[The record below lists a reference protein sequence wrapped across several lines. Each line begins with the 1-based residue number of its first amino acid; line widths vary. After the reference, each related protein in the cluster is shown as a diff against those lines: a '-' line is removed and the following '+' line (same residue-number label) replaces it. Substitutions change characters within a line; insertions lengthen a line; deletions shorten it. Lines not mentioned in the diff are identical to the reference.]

1 MAKIRGIQT
10 GSTTLRATYQG
21 ITSSNVTI
29 TVQSAT
35 PVLTFTAT
43 SSTLTYT
50 GSSQVI
56 GTVFYSGDGTVSYAI
71 VKATSQPDV
80 PTSGWTDVAIN
91 SNLWTSVTGG
101 KQLNISATDAGTHYV
116 FLKSAAGTNYVALS
130 GRSSGSKVINKA
142 SQNAPT
148 VTASNATYHGTATCS
163 ASGGGGHG
171 TLYYKSDPNNGT
183 NYGTATTTAPTRT
196 DIGSTKVIAYWGG
209 DSNYNASSNS
219 TAVSITVSKF
229 TPTISFTSND
239 NNQTFSRVYNGSAL
253 YVKATVSG
261 ATQSGSATP
270 KGTIYYGTSSGATTY
285 SVTYTGTAVNLSSVS
300 VTDYNNG
307 SGNSKTVYAYFVPDS
322 SCNGVY
328 NNSGNKSQTITIS
341 GKADQAAP
349 TASGQTVTFPDTATG
364 SATGGGG
371 HGSKT
376 FKADTN
382 GGTNYGTATT
392 TTPTRSTYGTT
403 TFVAYWAG
411 DGNYNASP
419 NSSQASL
426 VVNKREVQVNAPT
439 FASGTLTYDGSA
451 KTVASGGSCGTGGT
465 MYYYISTSSTPPTV
479 TSGSAPGTGWTTSSA
494 NPQVVQATAAGTY
507 YVWYYCYVSDTTNNK
522 STSSGNQINTV
533 YQISGSKAIGKRNVT
548 ITAPTNTNRT
558 YNTSAQTIMS
568 AGSATTGGLVYYS
581 TSNDTFNSSTWVSA
595 IPYTQKTNAGTYT
608 LYWYCYVSDT
618 GNNQDDSGDSY
629 VINSKYSISATI
641 NKATP
646 PNPVCTAGSKAT
658 YDTTAVYAK
667 VSISSKCTT
676 PSTLNRPS
684 GSIYYGATSG
694 ATTYSVAPSTTAVSL
709 ASMGRTNVGSTD
721 IYVFFSP
728 TDTSNYNNSGV
739 VTTVASVI
747 GKATTQAPVLTSAG
761 TSIYNGTTYYAK
773 ASVLAK
779 CSNPSTLNTP
789 AGKIY
794 YGATSGAETYNITAS
809 TTAASLTSMSRTN
822 VGTTTIYAFF
832 KPNDTTNYESSS
844 VVSTTVAIASKATPT
859 FNLLTSTGNTTY
871 PTAAT
876 IEGKG
881 SVAGTVY
888 WGTSSSTSGM
898 TSTKGVSANTNTN
911 LTNQSVAGTKTVYA
925 YFVPTDST
933 NYNSVG
939 SSTLAASTLGVTVAK
954 RDVGITAP
962 TTTARTYNGSN
973 QTIFGAA
980 SATSGGVVYYSTT
993 NVAFNSSTW
1002 VTTIPYTQKSTAGT
1016 YTLYWYCYVSDT
1028 SNNKDLSTD
1037 SHVINSKYTASV
1049 TIAKAT
1055 PAVPNLTAG
1064 GNSVY
1069 TGTTYY
1075 AFASVAAKCTTPNT
1089 LATPAGKIYYG
1100 GSAGSTSYNITA
1112 STIAASLSQMGRSSV
1127 GTTTIYAFFRPDD
1140 TTNYNDSATT
1150 ATTTVKIS
1158 NKADTAVPVLTSGVK
1173 DTYDGTAVYA
1183 TAKNG
1188 TGNPAGKVYYSSVSG
1203 GTTYNV
1209 TAATTDT
1216 SLTSMGRT
1224 VPGTTTIYAFFRPND
1239 TTNYNDSTVV
1249 TTTAKVT
1256 NKYTPVLTLS
1266 GTDRVF
1272 NNSDLYASVSSL
1284 TKPASGKALSGTI
1297 YYGTTSGATTYSKAY
1312 SAGATLPSVS
1322 VKYYNDG
1329 VNNSIAVYAHFVPDS
1344 TCNDVYNTTAVTDKT
1359 LTITGKA
1366 NTTKPVL
1373 TSGIKETY
1381 DGSYVY
1387 AQAANAAANPAGTIK
1402 YGSASN
1408 STAASF
1414 LISVAAGNTTAYNMT
1429 ETPRSTVGSRTIYAY
1444 FAPTDASNYNNSTY
1458 ASTKAW
1464 VKNRATGT
1472 TTYSTQASSLWCTVA
1487 ATASSTTDALKG
1499 AKIAPASATTNGGTV
1514 TYAIT
1519 VKDASNNT
1527 VSGWTVSTKGTTISI
1542 PSGTQAGTYTVT
1554 ITATAPSSTN
1564 YHSSLSTSSTTVAVN
1579 AVELSSITLT
1589 LKSTTISCNTSTSV
1603 SSLIAQYNNAATKNI
1618 TSMIGSAST
1627 DNPKVNSSDTTI
1639 ATVLVS

>member
-1 MAKIRGIQT
+1 MAILKGQRA
-10 GSTTLRATYQG
+10 GSHS
-21 ITSSNVTI
+21 I
-29 TVQSAT
+29 
-35 PVLTFTAT
+35 
-43 SSTLTYT
+43 
-50 GSSQVI
+50 
-56 GTVFYSGDGTVSYAI
+56 TVSYGGKTTTGTLVVNKIDPVLQFLPRQSEITYNGIARVI
-71 VKATSQPDV
+71 GCLEYTGDGEASYYVVKATSQPSV
-80 PTSGWTDVAIN
+80 PAANASGWEYGESVPFTCLDPSTFEEYYFDRETV
-91 SNLWTSVTGG
+91 TSTGG
-101 KQLNISATDAGTHYV
+101 GYVVTPNGTPAGAGTYYV
-116 FLKSAAGTNYVALS
+116 FVKSTEGTSYNAVSPKYAGSYTI
-130 GRSSGSKVINKA
+130 GKA
-142 SQNAPT
+142 NQNAPNGCT
-148 VTASNATYHGTATCS
+148 GTMNVTYPDTASVTS
-163 ASGGGGHG
+163 ASGGGQHG
-171 TLYYKSDPNNGT
+171 QAYYRSDP
-183 NYGTATTTAPTRT
+183 
-196 DIGSTKVIAYWGG
+196 
-209 DSNYNASSNS
+209 
-219 TAVSITVSKF
+219 
-229 TPTISFTSND
+229 
-239 NNQTFSRVYNGSAL
+239 
-253 YVKATVSG
+253 
-261 ATQSGSATP
+261 
-270 KGTIYYGTSSGATTY
+270 
-285 SVTYTGTAVNLSSVS
+285 
-300 VTDYNNG
+300 
-307 SGNSKTVYAYFVPDS
+307 
-322 SCNGVY
+322 
-328 NNSGNKSQTITIS
+328 
-341 GKADQAAP
+341 
-349 TASGQTVTFPDTATG
+349 
-364 SATGGGG
+364 
-371 HGSKT
+371 
-376 FKADTN
+376 N

-392 TTPTRSTYGTT
+392 TPPTRSTAGTT
-403 TFVAYWAG
+403 TFIMYWGG
-411 DGNYNASP
+411 DDNYNASP
-419 NSSQASL
+419 NSSAFPL
-426 VVNKREVQVNAPT
+426 IVNKRTVTITAPT
-439 FASGTLTYDGSA
+439 YNSATLTYNGSEQ
-451 KTVASGGSCGTGGT
+451 TICSGGSCTTGGT
-465 MYYYISTSSTPPTV
+465 MYYYTSKDSSTAPTV
-479 TSGSAPGTGWTTSSA
+479 TAGSAPGTGWSTT
-494 NPQVVQATAAGTY
+494 ATIKKTDAGTY
-507 YVWYYCYVSDTTNNK
+507 RVWYYCYVSDTANN
-522 STSSGNQINTV
+522 TGTGINTV
-533 YQISGSKAIGKRNVT
+533 TLVTSPSNTKVIGLSKTATASAVTGLVYNGTTESNGTSQTGTSGTNVTWTGSTTGINAGSYTAYATPSTNYAWSDGTTTQKTITWSIARRGQTAPTLTGATTTYPTTASASVSTPGKVAGGTANAPGTLVWTNQSRSTAGTQTATAHYAATTTNFSESPESTGVTVKVNKRNIT
-548 ITAPTNTNRT
+548 ITAPTKSDKT
-558 YNTSAQTIMS
+558 YNNALQTIMT
-568 AGSATTGGLVYYS
+568 AGSATSGGLVYYS
-581 TSNDTFNSSTWVSA
+581 TSDTTFSSSTWTSA
-595 IPYTQKTNAGTYT
+595 IPYTQKSNAGTYT
-608 LYWYCYVSDT
+608 LYWYCYVADT

-629 VINSKYSISATI
+629 AINSKYSISATI

-646 PNPVCTAGSKAT
+646 PNPVLTSGTKTT
-658 YDTTAVYAK
+658 YDASAIYAK
-667 VSISSKCTT
+667 VSISSKCST
-676 PSTLNRPS
+676 PSTLARPA
-684 GSIYYGATSG
+684 GSIYYGDTSG

-728 TDTSNYNNSGV
+728 TDTANYNNSAV
-739 VTTVASVI
+739 VSTVAKVVN
-747 GKATTQAPVLTSAG
+747 KATTQAPVLTSAG

-832 KPNDTTNYESSS
+832 KPNDTDNYESSP
-844 VVSTTVAIASKATPT
+844 VVSTTVTIASKATPT

-871 PTAAT
+871 PSAAT

-898 TSTKGVSANTNTN
+898 TSTKAVSSNTNTN

-925 YFVPTDST
+925 YFVPSDTT

-973 QTIFGAA
+973 QTIFGAG
-980 SATSGGVVYYSTT
+980 SATSGGAVYYSTLDT
-993 NVAFNSSTW
+993 TFVASKWS
-1002 VTTIPYTQKSTAGT
+1002 TTIPYTQKSTAGT

-1028 SNNKDLSTD
+1028 ANNQDKSSD
-1037 SHVINSKYTASV
+1037 SYVINSKYTSSV
-1049 TIAKAT
+1049 AISKAT

-1075 AFASVAAKCTTPNT
+1075 ALASVAAKCTTPNT

-1100 GSAGSTSYNITA
+1100 ESAGATTYNVTA
-1112 STIAASLSQMGRSSV
+1112 STTAASLSQMGRSDV

-1150 ATTTVKIS
+1150 ASTTVKIS
-1158 NKADTAVPVLTSGVK
+1158 NKASTAVPVLTSGVK

-1188 TGNPAGKVYYSSVSG
+1188 TGNPAGKVYYGTTASA
-1203 GTTYNV
+1203 TTYNV
-1209 TAATTDT
+1209 TASTTATNL
-1216 SLTSMGRT
+1216 SQMGQI
-1224 VPGTTTIYAFFRPND
+1224 VPGTTTIYAFFRPTD
-1239 TTNYNDSTVV
+1239 TTNYADSATTA
-1249 TTTAKVT
+1249 TTTVKVT

-1266 GTDRVF
+1266 ATDRAF

-1359 LTITGKA
+1359 MTITGKA

-1387 AQAANAAANPAGTIK
+1387 AKAANAAANPSGTIK
-1402 YGSASN
+1402 YGSSAN

-1414 LISVAAGNTTAYNMT
+1414 LISVAAGNTTAYDMT
-1429 ETPRSTVGSRTIYAY
+1429 STPRSTVGSRTIYAY
-1444 FAPTDASNYNNSTY
+1444 FTPTDASNYNNSTY

-1499 AKIAPASATTNGGTV
+1499 AKIAPTSASTNGGTV

-1527 VSGWTVSTKGTTISI
+1527 VSGWTVSTNGMTISI

-1564 YHSSLSTSSTTVAVN
+1564 YHTSLSTSSTTVAVN

-1589 LKSTTISCNTSTSV
+1589 LKATTVSCNTSTSV
-1603 SSLIAQYNNAATKNI
+1603 SSLIAHYNNSASKNI

-1627 DNPKVNSSDTTI
+1627 DNPKVSSSDTTI